1 MNARKVL
8 LPTGLNGVILSF
20 SENSNAGVHPVLH
33 YFLSQLL
40 TTKLEDFMNSGKFYT
55 LVSLHIS
62 STSEPYH
69 AHAVGGP
76 HRNGLAVD
84 FSAINGKS
92 ITKYYNY
99 DEEVTGICDALQVL
113 AIDISQVFENFGPLI
128 CFKTDRGGSINQI
141 KKDTNVISMHKSHL
155 HFSVRA

>member
-1 MNARKVL
+1 MKAKKVL
-8 LPTGLNGVILSF
+8 LPTGLNGVILNF
-20 SENSNAGVHPVLH
+20 SANSNAGVHPVLQN
-33 YFLSQLL
+33 FLSQLL
-40 TTKLEDFMNSGKFYT
+40 RTKLENFTTSGKFYT

-69 AHAVGGP
+69 AHKEGGP

-99 DEEVTGICDALQVL
+99 DEEVTGISDALQVL
-113 AIDISQVFENFGPLI
+113 AIDISEVFENP
-128 CFKTDRGGSINQI
+128 S
-141 KKDTNVISMHKSHL
+141 
-155 HFSVRA
+155 